1 MPGEPIIAPL
11 SRLPCVWW
19 RYRIEER
26 RGSGE
31 RWQRLE
37 SDTSTAHFELVDTT
51 GAVLV
56 DPDGAELHGTI
67 SVTWYGDS
75 PQPTAGPPALEG
87 FRGFGDAY
95 RYTEER
101 IEADAFIHALG
112 HLTTERPGLGLGHD
126 SEVAARLR
134 AWKRDPAKRAE
145 FDADGNGE
153 LDQAEWEQARQAA
166 LLETV
171 RTDAATPHRPT
182 HVLRKPKSGQP
193 FLLGA
198 MAPEELVLR
207 QQRLAYGAAFLFL
220 LCSACAAWLLNP
232 P

>member
-1 MPGEPIIAPL
+1 
-11 SRLPCVWW
+11 
-19 RYRIEER
+19 
-26 RGSGE
+26 
-31 RWQRLE
+31 
-37 SDTSTAHFELVDTT
+37 
-51 GAVLV
+51 
-56 DPDGAELHGTI
+56 
-67 SVTWYGDS
+67 
-75 PQPTAGPPALEG
+75 
-87 FRGFGDAY
+87 
-95 RYTEER
+95 
-101 IEADAFIHALG
+101 
-112 HLTTERPGLGLGHD
+112 
-126 SEVAARLR
+126 LR

-171 RTDAATPHRPT
+171 RTDAAAPHRPT